1 MKKIIIE
8 DIKPTK
14 IQERLKHSTP
24 KKIHLPKLTKPYFS
38 FLEVFLVV
46 GIVSGVLL
54 FGDKLV

>member
-1 MKKIIIE
+1 MRKVLIE

-14 IQERLKHSTP
+14 IQERLKRSTP

-38 FLEVFLVV
+38 ILEVMLVV
-46 GIVSGVLL
+46 GIVSTVLL